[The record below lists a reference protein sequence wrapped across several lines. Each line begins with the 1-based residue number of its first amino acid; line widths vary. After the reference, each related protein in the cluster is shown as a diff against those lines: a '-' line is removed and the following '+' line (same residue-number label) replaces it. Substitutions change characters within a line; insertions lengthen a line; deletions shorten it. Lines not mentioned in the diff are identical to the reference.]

1 MKLIVAAVLV
11 AYLHCGVLNALQ
23 CGNDRPLVRSK
34 PIATH
39 PTTKKHPGRRLG
51 QVKGNPGAIGCVV
64 GHPLPPFHGERPIP
78 AELFWVSPIPPV
90 LAQQAPK

>member
-1 MKLIVAAVLV
+1 MRVIVAAVLV
-11 AYLHCGVLNALQ
+11 GYLHCGVLNALK
-23 CGNDRPLVRSK
+23 CGDAPLQVQPNPVVTNR
-34 PIATH
+34 
-39 PTTKKHPGRRLG
+39 TTKKHTGRRLG
-51 QVKGNPGAIGCVV
+51 QAKGNPGAIGCVV